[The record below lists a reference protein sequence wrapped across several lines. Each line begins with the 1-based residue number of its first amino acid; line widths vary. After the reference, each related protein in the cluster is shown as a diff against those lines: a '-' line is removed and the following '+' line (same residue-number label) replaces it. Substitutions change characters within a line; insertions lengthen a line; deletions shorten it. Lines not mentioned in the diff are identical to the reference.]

1 MFHLV
6 ALSLLAVSGSAWTL
20 GQDGA
25 GQPPQAPI
33 VVEGRRD
40 VDVDREVQ
48 GFLAALAPAGAREQL
63 GRLETPVCPA
73 AAGLGE
79 ADNEALAAR
88 MRRVAAAAGI
98 ATGGPGCAPNV
109 FVLVAPDKSAAVR
122 ALYARD
128 PDMFGGRSSR
138 DVARLAADSTGPA
151 VAWQVEGLM
160 GSDGQTIM
168 ADIEDRSWVVGLQT
182 RVGSPTRP
190 GVVAAFIVVEA
201 SVLQGLSL
209 IQLADYAA
217 LRTLIDTDP
226 DRVRALRTP
235 TVLGLFDS
243 AGRPADDAPLSLTEW
258 DLRIYGHIQRREMQ
272 RDFLADMEASAA
284 AARRRDAGGRDE
296 R

>member
-1 MFHLV
+1 
-6 ALSLLAVSGSAWTL
+6 
-20 GQDGA
+20 
-25 GQPPQAPI
+25 
-33 VVEGRRD
+33 
-40 VDVDREVQ
+40 
-48 GFLAALAPAGAREQL
+48 
-63 GRLETPVCPA
+63 
-73 AAGLGE
+73 
-79 ADNEALAAR
+79 
-88 MRRVAAAAGI
+88 
-98 ATGGPGCAPNV
+98 
-109 FVLVAPDKSAAVR
+109 VLVAPDKSAAVR

-182 RVGSPTRP
+182 RIGSPTRP

-201 SVLQGLSL
+201 SALDGLSL

-243 AGRPADDAPLSLTEW
+243 AGRPAADAPLSLTEW
-258 DLRIYGHIQRREMQ
+258 DLRMLRVFYATSNRYYGHIQRREM
-272 RDFLADMEASAA
+272 RRAFLADMEASAA